1 MSTTLSFTIE
11 NDPDQL
17 EVLFSKIE
25 EFGESEDWPLAL
37 ISRINLVLEEAS
49 LNVIKYGHHDDSVH
63 LIGFTVVSE
72 PDSVTI
78 DMSDDGQPFDPLTDG
93 PPVDI
98 TSPVGERNIGGLGI
112 HFVRTLM
119 DNVSYQRVD
128 GKNQLTM
135 IARRAE

>member
-1 MSTTLSFTIE
+1 MSTTLSFIIE

-25 EFGESEDWPLAL
+25 ELGESENWSLAL
-37 ISRINLVLEEAS
+37 TSRINLVLEEAS
-49 LNVIKYGHHDDSVH
+49 LNVIKYGHNDGNTH
-63 LIGFTVVSE
+63 LIEFTVISE

-78 DMSDDGQPFDPLTDG
+78 DMSDDGHPFDPLTDG
-93 PPVDI
+93 PPVDT
-98 TSPVGERNIGGLGI
+98 TSPVGERAIGGLGI

-119 DNVSYQRVD
+119 DTVSYQRVD